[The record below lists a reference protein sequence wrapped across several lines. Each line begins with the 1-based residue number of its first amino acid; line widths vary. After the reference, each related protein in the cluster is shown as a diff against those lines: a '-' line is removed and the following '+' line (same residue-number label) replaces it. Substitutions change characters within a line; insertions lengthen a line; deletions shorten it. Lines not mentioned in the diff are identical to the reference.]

1 MTNGL
6 NIIVL
11 DPQENVICWLDP
23 SYAVI
28 TESNKEVTQRSI
40 TITYPLD
47 KTSIEWYKQGNKI
60 WIPEIMGLTPCL
72 YVLNTKYTLDYW
84 TNNNISVTAEEVLT
98 ELNYLMYADITVDTN
113 GNFLPVTV
121 DKTFINTHFG
131 IDNGG
136 LYEIGTIQTPTSTE
150 NQTITPTGTMSK
162 LSLLRLIETSTGN
175 IFITEY
181 TEKNNV
187 ITRTLNWYRPENL
200 GNIYNIPLD
209 LNYNMESLDFSI
221 DESSTYS
228 AMAPLL
234 GSATASTTETGTTI
248 VDNTST
254 TATATNTDTT
264 NTTPNTAQVIVNWK
278 NLAVTKG
285 SQIPLII
292 THTTEQ
298 VDTTD
303 NDGNTT
309 TTEKTVETITET
321 WTAPYTKLA
330 GNYYI
335 TDELQNNRNYNYI
348 PVKNNK
354 GAFNLPPKQGQ
365 ISTSETDARIIYNIC
380 ALELN
385 TKKYP
390 DAEISISM
398 SDINSILNQ
407 SPMTL
412 SLYDKVNVKVP
423 GLTSYIPCT
432 ITETSKNMNSPTDDK
447 LTFTTTVNSSVLRQQ
462 TEIKAYG
469 TTYNTKDTNIEIS
482 GELLTENGNPLS
494 NQTINIVLYENPNS
508 TTSQGDTTVVPKTFD
523 PDKYTYIFTQ
533 AQILSHI
540 KGRTE
545 VLETDGDDW
554 TTYTFKSVA
563 GGTYE
568 ISNIWARAIRNAY
581 YYYYIYAEDNSFPTS
596 IAVNTTW
603 TNKAFNIVY
612 WYYKKITETGKVRS
626 TYIDTGTL
634 TSIDCVGYLAHN
646 WQGDAKY
653 MDQTSCMPTCIS
665 MALEGTSYFKT
676 EEEIIKLFDPKWK
689 LGTPMPE
696 DTDTSPENAQK
707 ILKKLGLKNVVFKRF
722 TEDNITDMNL
732 GESKMALITVDC
744 SKLPWWIEKYK
755 EMGASLPSSKDAA
768 HELLC
773 DGWMR
778 HNGVVYLQIHDPAWQ
793 GYDAQNEFTQNQVDV
808 HADRFVKFDVI
819 RNALPGS
826 SYYDGY
832 NFLMVTL

>member
-40 TITYPLD
+40 TLTYPLD
-47 KTSIEWYKQGNKI
+47 KTSVEWYKQGNKI

-98 ELNYLMYADITVDTN
+98 ELNYLMYADITVDAN

-121 DKTFINTHFG
+121 DKTFITTHFG
-131 IDNGG
+131 VDNGG

-181 TEKNNV
+181 TEKNNI

-200 GNIYNIPLD
+200 GNIYNTPLD
-209 LNYNMESLDFSI
+209 LNYNLESLDFSI

-234 GSATASTTETGTTI
+234 GSAKASTTETGTTI

-254 TATATNTDTT
+254 TATTTNTT

-303 NDGNTT
+303 ADGNTT

-354 GAFNLPPKQGQ
+354 GAYNLPPKQGQ

-398 SDINSILNQ
+398 GDINSILNQ
-407 SPMTL
+407 PPMTL

-462 TEIKAYG
+462 TEIKAYS

-508 TTSQGDTTVVPKTFD
+508 TTSPGDPTTVPKTFD
-523 PDKYTYIFTQ
+523 PSKYKYTFTQ
-533 AQILSHI
+533 AEILSHI

-545 VLETDGDDW
+545 VLESTGTDYS
-554 TTYTFKSVA
+554 TYTFKSID
-563 GGTYE
+563 GGVYE
-568 ISNIWARAIRNAY
+568 IPTKWALAIRDTY
-581 YYYYIYAEDNSFPTS
+581 YFAYIYSPNNTFPTA
-596 IAVNTTW
+596 IIVNTDPK
-603 TNKAFNIVY
+603 NPVY
-612 WYYKKITETGKVRS
+612 WYYSKILETDK
-626 TYIDTGTL
+626 IMDTFLKTGVL
-634 TSIDCVGYLAHN
+634 TSIESLGYVAHDQ
-646 WQGDAKY
+646 QGDY
-653 MDQTSCMPTCIS
+653 LFRNQISCMPTCVS
-665 MALEGTSYFKT
+665 MSLQGTTYYRT
-676 EEEIIKLFDPKWK
+676 EEEIIKLYDPNWK
-689 LGTPMPE
+689 VGTAMP
-696 DTDTSPENAQK
+696 DDVQTTVNNTKK
-707 ILKKLGLKNVVFKRF
+707 ILKKLGLKNVSIKKL
-722 TEDNITDMNL
+722 TQDNITSETNMGTGRSILL
-732 GESKMALITVDC
+732 GVHA
-744 SKLPWWIEKYK
+744 SKLPWWQDALKK
-755 EMGASLPSSKDAA
+755 EGQQLPSLSKDG
-768 HELLC
+768 HELFC
-773 DGWMR
+773 DNWMQY
-778 HNGVVYLQIHDPAWQ
+778 NGDLYLSIHDPAFE
-793 GYDAQNEFTQNQVDV
+793 GYNPATEDRQSKIEER
-808 HADRFVKFDVI
+808 ADRFVKYSVIKNASLFDYP
-819 RNALPGS
+819 L
-826 SYYDGY
+826 GY
-832 NFLMVTL
+832 QYIVFTV